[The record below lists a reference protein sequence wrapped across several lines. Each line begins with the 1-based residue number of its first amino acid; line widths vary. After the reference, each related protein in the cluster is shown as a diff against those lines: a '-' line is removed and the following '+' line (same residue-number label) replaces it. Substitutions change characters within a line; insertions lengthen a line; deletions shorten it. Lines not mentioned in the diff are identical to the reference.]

1 DLQEDVG
8 RLASLRETWARSR
21 SDAVEAGAPALVLG
35 RIDEMQKAISA
46 TKARLEA
53 RLAALLVLQ
62 HRLSQELARCEQVL
76 VRIAEARA
84 RRFTQLTARSSP
96 PVWVPELWTSAAKE
110 IPDAWREAVDT
121 LDRVAERLVRSQT
134 GRLPLL
140 ILILVGFVAV
150 LYHARD
156 G

>member
-1 DLQEDVG
+1 
-8 RLASLRETWARSR
+8 
-21 SDAVEAGAPALVLG
+21 
-35 RIDEMQKAISA
+35 ISA

-84 RRFTQLTARSSP
+84 ELFTQLTARSSP

-156 G
+156 GIRRSGGAAGTLSAVFEHFISTAVVLTTFVGALLYADELV